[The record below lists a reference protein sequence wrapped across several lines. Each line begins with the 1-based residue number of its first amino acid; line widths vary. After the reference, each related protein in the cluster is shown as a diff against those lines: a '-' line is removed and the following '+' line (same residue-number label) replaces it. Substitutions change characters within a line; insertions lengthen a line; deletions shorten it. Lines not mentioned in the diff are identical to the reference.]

1 MCVEARELTVLRA
14 PRGTASRDFYYPC
27 YFEDGCVALAA
38 DTEGVWGKFPGLAE
52 ISRAAANA

>member
-14 PRGTASRDFYYPC
+14 PRGTASRNFYFPC
-27 YFEDGCVALAA
+27 YCRDGCVALAP

-52 ISRAAANA
+52 ISRAAVNA